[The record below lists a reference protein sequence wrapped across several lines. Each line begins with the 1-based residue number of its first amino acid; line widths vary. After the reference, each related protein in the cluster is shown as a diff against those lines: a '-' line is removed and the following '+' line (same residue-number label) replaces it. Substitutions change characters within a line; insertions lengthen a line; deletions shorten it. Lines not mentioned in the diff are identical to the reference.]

1 MKMTERDVK
10 MKARSDRDLAIENHS
25 DLYKET
31 HGFRPRVDWTGV
43 LTRDIEDAY
52 RALLFDEECVQ

>member
-10 MKARSDRDLAIENHS
+10 MKARSDRALAIENHS
-25 DLYKET
+25 DFYKEI
-31 HGFRPRVDWTGV
+31 HGHRPRADWSGV
-43 LTRDIEDAY
+43 PTRDIEDAY